1 MKASSKFTRAV
12 SAAALTVGLVGP
24 VSGAAFLFSADAAF
38 AAVVSRIEV
47 RGNQRVDDQT
57 IINYT
62 GIRPGQNY
70 GPGDVDQAVK
80 SLYGTGL
87 FSDVSVVQSGSTLV
101 VEVSEYATV
110 NAVIFRGNK
119 KAKDDQLA
127 AAVQL
132 KPRGTFSQAALD
144 QDTEAV
150 REVYSRIGRSDVVV
164 TPQVS
169 EVGNGRVNIVYDI
182 QEGDR
187 TKIARI
193 EFVGNNA
200 YSDRRLRDVISTK
213 KSNILSF
220 LFRNDVYDEN
230 RLRADEEALRRFYY
244 NRGYADFQIVSS
256 DGILNEAEN
265 EYVVTFAIEEG
276 ERYRFGDI
284 SIDSTIP
291 ELGGQDL
298 LRYVETEQG
307 EVYSAKDVEDSIL
320 SLAEAVAGS
329 GYVFAQ
335 VNPRGDRDV
344 ANRTISVVYTIDQG
358 PRTYVERIEIRGNDR
373 TRDYVIR
380 REFDIAEG
388 DAFNQVL
395 VQRAKRRLEALNFFE
410 TVNISTV
417 QGSEPD
423 QVVMVVDVVEK
434 STGEFTVGGGY
445 STGGS
450 NSGPSVE
457 LSVTERNFLGRGQYI
472 RLAGS
477 GGTNSRDYRISFTE
491 PYFLGRRISAGFDLF
506 RSTTELDDYDTAT
519 TGGTVRFGLPIT
531 EALSAQIGYTYK
543 IDEYD
548 LDDCSITDSS
558 TGSNTCGL
566 SNFIGRDIARGD
578 WQTSA
583 VTLGLTFNTLD
594 SITSPREG
602 IYAKTEAELAGV
614 GGDASYYKLT
624 ARAQYFALLNEEYD
638 LAFVGTV
645 GGGYVDSWG
654 DEELRTFDLFRS
666 NDRLIRG
673 FEYNGIGPV
682 DSGDHLGYQ
691 AYANASA
698 EVTFPMPVLPESLG
712 FRGAVFSDVATVGGT
727 PFDDVNE
734 SDGIRASVGVGIQW
748 ASPFGPLRVNYAE
761 PIVKKDEDEV
771 QRFSF
776 GIGSQF

>member
-1 MKASSKFTRAV
+1 MMASSKFTRAV

-24 VSGAAFLFSADAAF
+24 VTGAAFLFSADAAF
-38 AAVVSRIEV
+38 AATASRIDV

-70 GPGDVDQAVK
+70 GPADVDEAVK

-87 FSDVSVVQSGSTLV
+87 FSDVSVTQRGGTLV

-119 KAKDDQLA
+119 KAKDQQLA

-132 KPRGTFSQAALD
+132 QPRGTFSQAGLD
-144 QDTEAV
+144 QDVEAI
-150 REVYSRIGRSDVVV
+150 RDVYSRIGRSDVSV

-169 EVGNGRVNIVYDI
+169 EVGNGRINIIYDI

-187 TKIARI
+187 TKIDRI

-213 KSNILSF
+213 RSNILSF
-220 LFRNDVYDEN
+220 LFRNDVYDQA

-244 NRGYADFQIVSS
+244 NRGYADFQIISS
-256 DGILNEAEN
+256 DGVLNDAEN
-265 EYVVTFAIEEG
+265 EYLVTFTISEG

-291 ELGGQDL
+291 DVNGADL
-298 LRYVETEQG
+298 LREVDTEQG
-307 EVYSAKDVEDSIL
+307 DYYSALEVENSIL
-320 SLAEAVAGS
+320 ALSESVAGQ

-335 VNPRGDRDV
+335 VNPRGDRDI
-344 ANRTISVVYTIDQG
+344 ANRTISVVYTIDEG

-380 REFDIAEG
+380 REFDLAEG

-395 VQRAKRRLEALNFFE
+395 VQRGKRRLEALNFFE
-410 TVNISTV
+410 SVNVSTT
-417 QGSEPD
+417 QGSQPD

-434 STGEFTVGGGY
+434 STGEFTIGGGY
-445 STGGS
+445 STGGA

-457 LSVTERNFLGRGQYI
+457 LSVTERNFLGRGQFI
-472 RLAGS
+472 RLAG
-477 GGTNSRDYRISFTE
+477 GGGKKSRNYRISFTE

-506 RSTTELDDYDTAT
+506 RSTTDQKKYDTAT

-543 IDEYD
+543 VDDYD
-548 LDDCSITDSS
+548 LDDCTITNSS
-558 TGSNTCGL
+558 TGANTCGL
-566 SNFIGRDIARGD
+566 SNFIARDVSKGD
-578 WQTSA
+578 WHTSA
-583 VTLGLTFNTLD
+583 VTLGLTFNTVD
-594 SITSPREG
+594 SLSKPREG
-602 IYAKTEAELAGV
+602 LYGKTELELAGL

-624 ARAQYFALLNEEYD
+624 ARGQYYALLNQEYD

-654 DEELRTFDLFRS
+654 GEDLRTFDLFRNS
-666 NDRLIRG
+666 NKIIRG
-673 FEYNGIGPV
+673 FEYNGIGPI
-682 DSGDHLGYQ
+682 DSGDHLGFQ
-691 AYANASA
+691 AYAHASA

-727 PFDDVNE
+727 PFSGVDE
-734 SDGIRASVGVGIQW
+734 SDGLRASIGVGIQW
-748 ASPFGPLRVNYAE
+748 DSPFGPLQVNYAE
-761 PIVKKDEDEV
+761 PLVKKDEDEV

-776 GIGSQF
+776 GIGSKF